1 MSPAIVSLL
10 FAAGA
15 ATWLYTKFQ
24 RYTGNNTQNSLI
36 AAGVSGIVIFFI
48 FFTIFNMIIK

>member
-36 AAGVSGIVIFFI
+36 AAGVSGTVIFFI
-48 FFTIFNMIIK
+48 FFTIFNMITK